1 MRRIVMISGLIL
13 LVGSTVAFAQSIDQ
27 AQLQARLAEYQ
38 AKLAEAS
45 AQLAQL
51 SQDQSG
57 FHFYQP
63 SKSKSGATAAL
74 QTGLQGTWWRE
85 SMWIRTLE
93 LTPDQ
98 QKKMD
103 EAFLQHRLRLIDL
116 TAALEKEELILEP
129 LVESSHA
136 VDEAKIVAQI
146 DKVADARAGLEK
158 ANSRMLLAI
167 RQILTQD
174 QWNKL
179 QLNRGKHITFPG
191 GDGSIWGPPVPAPPT
206 PPPAP
211 K

>member
-1 MRRIVMISGLIL
+1 
-13 LVGSTVAFAQSIDQ
+13 
-27 AQLQARLAEYQ
+27 
-38 AKLAEAS
+38 
-45 AQLAQL
+45 
-51 SQDQSG
+51 
-57 FHFYQP
+57 
-63 SKSKSGATAAL
+63 
-74 QTGLQGTWWRE
+74 
-85 SMWIRTLE
+85 LE